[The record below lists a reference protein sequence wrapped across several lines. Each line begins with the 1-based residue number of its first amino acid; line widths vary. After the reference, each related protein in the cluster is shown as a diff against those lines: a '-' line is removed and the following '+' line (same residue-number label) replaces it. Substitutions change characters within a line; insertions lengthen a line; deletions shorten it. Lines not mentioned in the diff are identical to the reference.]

1 MFATTC
7 DRNYLIGFE
16 VMLKS
21 LVDTNPRVAEENIEF
36 RVVSNDLSEEDM
48 AVARAIH
55 GNVRLQR
62 YEESSYA
69 SIPKV
74 DGERRFGDY
83 SKFEAFRLD
92 ADRVVFLDCD
102 TLVMGNI
109 DPLIDSNAGL
119 AAARDLYID
128 QYNTG
133 VMSIGGDVLSEKTF
147 SDLVH
152 LASVFGRTEHL
163 DQDIINKY
171 LYDEID
177 ELSISYNFL
186 KTYHKALFR
195 NSELAKHIRVLHYI
209 AKKPWQNTHPVALE
223 EGTLWLERY
232 WFDAY
237 AKVMRVRAKVQS
249 STVSFAP

>member
-1 MFATTC
+1 MFVTTC

-21 LVDTNPRVAEENIEF
+21 LVDTNPRAAEENIEF

-48 AVARAIH
+48 TVARAIH
-55 GNVRLQR
+55 RNVVLQR
-62 YEESSYA
+62 YDESRYA
-69 SIPKV
+69 SIPKG
-74 DGERRFGDY
+74 DGERKFGDY
-83 SKFEAFRLD
+83 SKFEAFSMD
-92 ADRVVFLDCD
+92 AERVVFLDCD
-102 TLVMGNI
+102 TLITGNI
-109 DPLIDSNAGL
+109 DLLIDSDARL

-152 LASVFGRTEHL
+152 LASIFGRTEHL

-171 LYDEID
+171 LYDEI
-177 ELSISYNFL
+177 EEISLSYNFL
-186 KTYHKALFR
+186 KTYHKSVFR
-195 NSELAKHIRVLHYI
+195 NSEIAKHIRILHYI
-209 AKKPWQNTHPVALE
+209 AKKPWQNIQPVALE

-232 WFDAY
+232 WFDTY
-237 AKVMRVRAKVQS
+237 AKVARIRSKVQS
-249 STVSFAP
+249 STVSSDP

>member
-1 MFATTC
+1 MFVTTC

-21 LVDTNPRVAEENIEF
+21 LVDTNPRVAEKNIEF

-48 AVARAIH
+48 TVARAIH
-55 GNVRLQR
+55 RNVVLQR
-62 YEESSYA
+62 YDESRYA
-69 SIPKV
+69 SIPKG

-83 SKFEAFRLD
+83 SKFEAFRMP
-92 ADRVVFLDCD
+92 AERVVFLDCD
-102 TLVMGNI
+102 TLVTGNI
-109 DPLIDSNAGL
+109 DLLMDSDAGL

-152 LASVFGRTEHL
+152 LASIFGRTEHL

-171 LYDEID
+171 LYDEIK
-177 ELSISYNFL
+177 EIPLSYNFL
-186 KTYHKALFR
+186 KTYHKAVFR
-195 NSELAKHIRVLHYI
+195 NSDLAKHVRVLHYI
-209 AKKPWQNTHPVALE
+209 AKKPWQNIQTVALE
-223 EGTLWLERY
+223 EGTLWLERH
-232 WFDAY
+232 WFDVY
-237 AKVMRVRAKVQS
+237 AKVMRVRSKVQS
-249 STVSFAP
+249 STVSSAP